1 MLTTTTS
8 GCPQSDKKSISNGI
22 VRTLE
27 SSGQLC
33 DYLKSQGGRTWRFFQ
48 RAYRLH
54 MCGVVFVTLDNRK
67 SVDGFKTS
75 AENVHKWPLLQRKMI
90 VDQESQKAY
99 RRQTTLPGTVLV
111 CL

>member
-1 MLTTTTS
+1 MLTTATS
-8 GCPQSDKKSISNGI
+8 GCPESDKKASATELFVLCNH
-22 VRTLE
+22 LE
-27 SSGQLC
+27 NC

-48 RAYRLH
+48 RAYRH
-54 MCGVVFVTLDNRK
+54 HRCGGVFVTLDNRK